1 MTETLILTMKWGTK
15 YGPEYVNNLARGVR
29 RHLQRGHRFV
39 CFTDDATG
47 LEPGIEALPLPPFDL
62 PAGHGDTRWR
72 KLSLFSKDLFGL
84 SGTALFLD
92 LDLVVVGD
100 LEVFF
105 EAEGGVPMVRDDD
118 LFRAKPLRKV
128 NTERDAFLHSVGNSS
143 VFRYEIGA
151 HAYILENYLADP
163 AAATAHYEISQQFQ
177 TAQLAA
183 AGQLAY
189 WDKGLCVSF
198 KNHCVPRG
206 WRSFVADPVLPENAR
221 LVLFAG
227 TLGIDD
233 ALARKSDKWYRRI
246 GNVDWL
252 EAAWRG

>member
-1 MTETLILTMKWGTK
+1 MLTDHNT
-15 YGPEYVNNLARGVR
+15 ARRLRTYSR
-29 RHLQRGHRFV
+29 RS
-39 CFTDDATG
+39 A
-47 LEPGIEALPLPPFDL
+47 A
-62 PAGHGDTRWR
+62 
-72 KLSLFSKDLFGL
+72 SL
-84 SGTALFLD
+84 SGDLRKPCFYMHIPKCGGTSVTAALHAVVPLRRRVGGDQIGMLGLD
-92 LDLVVVGD
+92 RSERADQRVVVGVGDLGIVVRVIPLVVVGD

-183 AGQLAY
+183 AGHLAY

-206 WRSFVADPVLPENAR
+206 WKSFVADPVLPDAAR

-233 ALARKSDKWYRRI
+233 ALARKSDKWYRRS